1 MKTKPLLP
9 LVLAMLTLTLANSA
23 SSRPHGLEFPVSIA
37 DLEAKAAVAFT
48 QADSDGNGEVS
59 PEEFAVVDPDHRG
72 MRERHFG
79 SRRRF
84 EGHGEHRG
92 HHGGYDR
99 ASGGDRGAGFEHS
112 PQAQAE
118 FFAALDTDGNGE
130 LSAEEFAPENHR
142 AARKTLRQKRMFARM
157 DADGSGGL
165 SIDEFPGRAQRMRS
179 LDSNEDG
186 EVTRDELRDG
196 RRAMRDGSG

>member
-1 MKTKPLLP
+1 MKTKPLLS

-23 SSRPHGLEFPVSIA
+23 SSRPHDLEFPVSIA

-48 QADSDGNGEVS
+48 RADSDGNGEVS
-59 PEEFAVVDPDHRG
+59 PEEFAAVDPDHRG

-79 SRRRF
+79 SRHRF
-84 EGHGEHRG
+84 EGHGEHRD
-92 HHGGYDR
+92 HHGGYDH
-99 ASGGDRGAGFEHS
+99 SDGDRAAGFEHS

-142 AARKTLRQKRMFARM
+142 AARKTLRQKRLFARM